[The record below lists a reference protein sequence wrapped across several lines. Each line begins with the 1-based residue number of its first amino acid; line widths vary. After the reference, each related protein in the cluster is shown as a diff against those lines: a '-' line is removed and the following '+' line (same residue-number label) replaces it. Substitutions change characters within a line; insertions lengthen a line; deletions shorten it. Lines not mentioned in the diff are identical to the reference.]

1 MYAGGGTGGVGVLV
15 FEFLC
20 FKLDARHMEGA
31 WSDAILRTLRVE
43 SSISTPQSVVPTMG
57 ASTPKIYSGH
67 SEK

>member
-31 WSDAILRTLRVE
+31 CSDAILRALRVE
-43 SSISTPQSVVPTMG
+43 SYILTPPNRSSRRWALRRPKYIVSIQ
-57 ASTPKIYSGH
+57 K
-67 SEK
+67 